1 MNNQGNM
8 KGDVAGM
15 VSRAISSA
23 DNTNDA
29 NAVRAAKIG
38 AAGRIA
44 AAYVEA
50 QGRKE
55 AAEAFAATL
64 AKAMRD

>member
-1 MNNQGNM
+1 MKNQSAL
-8 KGDVAGM
+8 KSDADGM
-15 VSRAISSA
+15 INRAISSS
-23 DNTNDA
+23 DNTSEPDE
-29 NAVRAAKIG
+29 VRAAKIN

-50 QGRKE
+50 QSRVD
-55 AAEAFAATL
+55 AAEKFAETL